1 VFRVAS
7 NRTNTQIESLNTAV
21 SQVVSGLQEEIH
33 LLRSELRMVRTVVD
47 EHKKSSL
54 ENEKQRNE
62 EQQLFAHRYEDFTTK
77 LLTIL
82 GSSERLSNHVPWNV
96 NGSVLPANVAYPIT
110 PATALT
116 ARTTQIANNQPIP
129 FETNNRLNTQIIPTL
144 TGASNTE
151 SNIPLL
157 RAVGVTAFDA
167 LVPCNRPHIP
177 ILEKQ
182 FPCTFREIY
191 DEYQRLNLYRF
202 EKCGSKSSFTS
213 QQQSLFQKRYR
224 AMRIIRTLAGKHKPP
239 KPLLEIVTNLD
250 EELRVSN
257 LTMTNFL
264 NQKYDLH
271 GDHKKRKR

>member
-1 VFRVAS
+1 
-7 NRTNTQIESLNTAV
+7 LNTAV

-33 LLRSELRMVRTVVD
+33 LLRNELRMVRTVVD
-47 EHKKSSL
+47 EHKISNL
-54 ENEKQRNE
+54 DNEKKRNE
-62 EQQLFAHRYEDFTTK
+62 EQQLIVQRYEDFTSK
-77 LLTIL
+77 LLNIL
-82 GSSERLSNHVPWNV
+82 GSSERLSNHVPGNM
-96 NGSVLPANVAYPIT
+96 NGSVPTLNGVIPNIQATPI
-110 PATALT
+110 AV
-116 ARTTQIANNQPIP
+116 RTTPLANNQPLP
-129 FETNNRLNTQIIPTL
+129 YETNNQLNTQLITTL
-144 TGASNTE
+144 TGGPDTQ

-157 RAVGVTAFDA
+157 RAVGVTALDA

-182 FPCTFREIY
+182 FPATFREIY

-224 AMRIIRTLAGKHKPP
+224 AMRVIRTIAGKHKPP
-239 KPLLEIVTNLD
+239 KSLLEIVTNLD
-250 EELRVSN
+250 EELKVSH

>member
-7 NRTNTQIESLNTAV
+7 TRTNTQIDALNTAV

-47 EHKKSSL
+47 EHKKCNL
-54 ENEKQRNE
+54 DNKKRDE
-62 EQQLFAHRYEDFTTK
+62 EHQLFAHRYEDFTTQ

-82 GSSERLSNHVPWNV
+82 GSSERLSNHVPGNM
-96 NGSVLPANVAYPIT
+96 NGSVPILNVGNQNT
-110 PATALT
+110 QATAT
-116 ARTTQIANNQPIP
+116 SVTTTQLANSQPLP
-129 FETNNRLNTQIIPTL
+129 YEPNNRLNTQLIPTL
-144 TGASNTE
+144 TGASDTQ

-157 RAVGVTAFDA
+157 RAVGVTALDA

-177 ILEKQ
+177 ALEKQ
-182 FPCTFREIY
+182 FPATFREIY

-202 EKCGSKSSFTS
+202 KNWGQKVPFPHNNNLSFK
-213 QQQSLFQKRYR
+213 KRYR
-224 AMRIIRTLAGKHKPP
+224 AMRVIRTLAGKYKPP

-250 EELRVSN
+250 EELRVSHI
-257 LTMTNFL
+257 TMTNFP

-271 GDHKKRKR
+271 GDHRKQKR